1 MKFDQKTVR
10 LAVTVAVSVFAIIM
24 TVALKASLPQPRDV
38 FGYRMPDTTHWRM
51 MAIIASGAF
60 GFGLGWFLSPSA
72 KQFRMVVF
80 GVLTAGLILAVFID
94 NGVIGWGLTPIVS
107 IIAFAIGFGYWMRQ
121 VFNRLS
127 EVPTTFGS
135 AQWADNAHLINN
147 NIVGTDGLRL
157 GHRYEDGGK
166 LPLRYK
172 GDRHILTCAP
182 NRSGKGTTAIIPN
195 LLTYPG
201 SAIVIDPKGENAMM
215 TAARRKE
222 MGQEVHI
229 VDPWG
234 ITVSAAFPISRFNP
248 LDLLVPGDIDLAENA
263 MLLADAI
270 IVPSGNGNSFWDE
283 EAKGKIQG
291 IIGHV
296 ATHEDEAGNR
306 HLGRVRDL
314 LLLDGDDMQALHEMM
329 LQSPYHFIKSAGARA
344 LQQDDKLMANIT
356 ATVQSQTHFLDSP
369 RIRESLSVSDFR
381 FEDLKTKSMTVYLV
395 LPSDRLNSFG
405 RWLRLLIQQAITVN
419 ARNIEAQPKHP
430 VLFILDELPALG
442 RLAMIE
448 QAFGLM
454 AGYGIQL
461 WGVVQDLS
469 QLKRI
474 YGDGWETF
482 ISNAGVIQYFGS
494 RDRMTAEYFSA
505 LCGQTTIWNLSS
517 AVSRAIGST
526 SGKNASQSETTT
538 TSDTTA
544 AAMRKLAYPDELM
557 RLPRGKQLVLID
569 NLNPIQSYRT
579 AWFEDENLRDLGR
592 NLRT

>member
-1 MKFDQKTVR
+1 MKLDQKTIR
-10 LAVTVAVSVFAIIM
+10 LAVAIAVSIFVIFLSITM
-24 TVALKASLPQPRDV
+24 KASFPPPRDM
-38 FGYRMPDTTHWRM
+38 FGYRVPDTTHWRM
-51 MAIIASGAF
+51 LAIIASGAA
-60 GFGLGWFLSPSA
+60 GFGLGWFISP
-72 KQFRMVVF
+72 QGRPFRLFVF
-80 GVLTAGLILAVFID
+80 SLLAIGLALVIYFD
-94 NGVIGWGLTPIVS
+94 NGTIGWGLTPIASVA
-107 IIAFAIGFGYWMRQ
+107 AFAIGLGYWLRS
-121 VFNRLS
+121 VVTRLT
-127 EVPTTFGS
+127 EMPTTFGS
-135 AQWADNAHLINN
+135 AQWADNDHLINN
-147 NIVGTDGLRL
+147 DVIGTDGIRL
-157 GHRYEDGGK
+157 GHRHEDGAK

-182 NRSGKGTTAIIPN
+182 NRSGKGTTAIVPN

-201 SAIVIDPKGENAMM
+201 SVIVIDPKGENAMM
-215 TAARRKE
+215 TAARRE
-222 MGQEVHI
+222 DMGQDVHV

-234 ITVSAAFPISRFNP
+234 ITVSAGLSVSRFNP

-270 IVPSGNGNSFWDE
+270 IIPSENGNSFWDE

-306 HLGRVRDL
+306 NLGRVRDL
-314 LLLDGDDMQALHEMM
+314 LLLDGDDMQTLHELM

-344 LQQDDKLMANIT
+344 LQQDDKLRANIT

-381 FEDLKTKSMTVYLV
+381 FEELKSKPMTVYLV
-395 LPSDRLNSFG
+395 LPSDRLNAFG

-419 ARNIEAQPKHP
+419 ARNIEVQPEHP
-430 VLFILDELPALG
+430 VLFVLDELPAFG
-442 RLAMIE
+442 RLSMIE

-482 ISNAGVIQYFGS
+482 ISNAGLVQYFGS
-494 RDRMTAEYFSA
+494 RDRMTADYFSA
-505 LCGQTTIWNLSS
+505 LCGQTTVWNVSS
-517 AVSRAIGST
+517 AISRAVGST
-526 SGKNASQSETTT
+526 SGNSASSSETTT
-538 TSDTTA
+538 NSDTTA

-557 RLPRGKQLVLID
+557 RLPRGKQLLFID

-579 AWFEDENLRDLGR
+579 PWFKDENLRDLGR